1 MGTNEVYPILC
12 SIYYLDLSITYNGG
26 ANETRDFFCLFFFFL
41 GFFLVKFDFY
51 NNNETYGI
59 R

>member
-26 ANETRDFFCLFFFFL
+26 ANETRDFFCLFFFL